1 MAQPILYHFGAS
13 TCSQK
18 VRQVLAEKGVEFES
32 RVVNLLAGEQHAPGY
47 VKLNPDHLVPTLVAD
62 EEVVLEST
70 LICEFID
77 DHYDGPPLRPADS
90 VERYRAAAITRFTDT
105 RVHGK
110 VSGVPA
116 HAILTRGMLSS
127 RTDPEIDAYLAAIP
141 DPDERALRTS
151 LIRNGIHAPEMREAL
166 ITLARFVRRVDTDLA
181 LGDWLAGRAFGIAD
195 AGVLPYLDRFEAIGL
210 GGLWDEGNGPRVSDW
225 LARCRAR
232 PSYAQAY
239 TKWMPAALAET
250 FAGFAQAVRPEL
262 EPMVAAAVRAAS
274 EG

>member
-1 MAQPILYHFGAS
+1 MVQPILYHFGAS

-18 VRQVLAEKGVEFES
+18 VRQVFAEKGVAFES
-32 RVVNLLAGEQHAPGY
+32 RAVNLLAGEQHAPAY
-47 VKLNPDHLVPTLVAD
+47 VLLNPDHQVPTLVVD
-62 EEVVLEST
+62 GEVLLEST

-77 DHYDGPPLRPADS
+77 DHYDGPSLRPTDS
-90 VERYRAAAITRFTDT
+90 FERYRGAAIMRFTDT

-127 RTDPEIDAYLAAIP
+127 RTDAEIEAYLAAIP

-151 LIRNGIHAPEMREAL
+151 LVRSGVHAPEMREAL
-166 ITLARFVRRVDTDLA
+166 IALARFARRVDADLA
-181 LGDWLAGRAFGIAD
+181 HGDWLGGGSFGIAD
-195 AGVLPYLDRFEAIGL
+195 AGVLPYLDRFAAIGL
-210 GGLWDEGNGPRVSDW
+210 GGLWDDANGSRVSDW

-239 TKWMPAALAET
+239 TEWMPAALAET
-250 FAGFAQAVRPEL
+250 FAGFAEAIRPEL

-274 EG
+274 E